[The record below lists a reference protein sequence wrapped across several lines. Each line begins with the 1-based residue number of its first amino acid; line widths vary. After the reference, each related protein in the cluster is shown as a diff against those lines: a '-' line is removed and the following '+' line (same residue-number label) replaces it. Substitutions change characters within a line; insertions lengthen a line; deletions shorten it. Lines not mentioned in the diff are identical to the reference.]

1 MSRDK
6 HTSDGG
12 STTYYDIPEGAMD
25 LQDLIE
31 WKNMNFSIGNIF
43 KACYRLGQKSGQ
55 DDLYDI
61 NKIIFFAQRE
71 KVRLEKQLRGNS
83 SEPRWYIHASEICP
97 FGEEIKYF
105 SIRYK
110 TRNNEVYIFTGAGA
124 DIAKLKWKHTG
135 DFDDIIEYMV

>member
-83 SEPRWYIHASEICP
+83 SEPR
-97 FGEEIKYF
+97 
-105 SIRYK
+105 
-110 TRNNEVYIFTGAGA
+110 
-124 DIAKLKWKHTG
+124 
-135 DFDDIIEYMV
+135 MVQ

>member
-71 KVRLEKQLRGNS
+71 KFRLEKQLRGNS
-83 SEPRWYIHASEICP
+83 SEPR
-97 FGEEIKYF
+97 
-105 SIRYK
+105 
-110 TRNNEVYIFTGAGA
+110 
-124 DIAKLKWKHTG
+124 
-135 DFDDIIEYMV
+135 MV